1 MTAEATEGTL
11 AQREGGRDFA
21 LGVHPVKRVC
31 HRPGGLAALWWW
43 DHLLGCQHLW
53 LGGLFSVLHWLDQ
66 SSVTS
71 VGGSIAFH
79 TGSGAVKLRCL
90 DIGRAG
96 DPGHGFDPSSCS

>member
-79 TGSGAVKLRCL
+79 
-90 DIGRAG
+90 
-96 DPGHGFDPSSCS
+96 SSMYVCMECKVR

>member
-79 TGSGAVKLRCL
+79 NMYVYTCIYIYMCVSMG
-90 DIGRAG
+90 
-96 DPGHGFDPSSCS
+96 